1 MKAFV
6 ISDNHDTVVGMRL
19 AGIDGVVMHEKEEVC
34 SKLKILIKDNNIG
47 IIIVTEKITDI
58 AKEEILEYKTKRTV
72 PLIVEIPDRHGSSR
86 GDNTIMSYVRESL
99 GIKV

>member
-19 AGIDGVVMHEKEEVC
+19 AGIDGVVLHEREEIS
-34 SKLKILIKDNNIG
+34 SKLKALVRDNNIG
-47 IIIVTEKITDI
+47 IIIITEKITDI
-58 AKEEILEYKTKRTV
+58 VKEEILEYKTKRTI
-72 PLIVEIPDRHGSSR
+72 PLIVEIPDRHGSNR

>member
-19 AGIDGVVMHEKEEVC
+19 AGIDGVVLHEREEIS
-34 SKLKILIKDNNIG
+34 SKLKALVRDNSIG
-47 IIIVTEKITDI
+47 IIIITEKITDI
-58 AKEEILEYKTKRTV
+58 VKEEILEYKTKRTI
-72 PLIVEIPDRHGSSR
+72 PLIVEIPDRHGSNR